1 MDTQA
6 HRPRLMSGIRKYG
19 RYLDESFTP
28 LNTSRH
34 ASIGSKSIGKIN
46 IDCQFLFKS
55 SRWGVLGREEKLPAG
70 IIYLNLNLGPPQGC
84 RVKSATI
91 TITLD
96 EEATCL
102 KRYQEGRT
110 FHESGCPVQMT
121 DWYGPKALA
130 GQNKTAYIHRT
141 TKLTPEAN
149 VLGNGGGG
157 VGFESNKAYTRSA
170 RWSFNGQLLPGS
182 GKKNRALCKSLRWD
196 LNENELES
204 QSFHSSKVST
214 AFTFQHSGQ
223 PFLLKVDIDGK
234 LEKWNDRIK
243 SKFKFG
249 TTLEKEGKVV
259 TLVDFEDYTRFKQVL
274 DPVAESL
281 PWAMEM
287 QNFQDIPVVV
297 PDFIPGTVFQATQA
311 SPHTDYPPRNPA
323 LNNSTPLQGLTLTG
337 RPPLITHD
345 NQMLSQQAATPASNE
360 ITLRAQE
367 VMRALSELESPDTYK
382 ILPEDCPPSSSS
394 TTVVSSNGDEPGTE
408 TTETPKPQVSRTNAE
423 LIFRRTADDEAL
435 ARVIDL
441 PVIVMFLRLLA
452 TLMRLM
458 GKDRRLEE
466 RSELAADILPVDHQ
480 HESS

>member
-1 MDTQA
+1 M
-6 HRPRLMSGIRKYG
+6 
-19 RYLDESFTP
+19 
-28 LNTSRH
+28 SRH

-70 IIYLNLNLGPPQGC
+70 IIYINLNLGPPQGC

-121 DWYGPKALA
+121 DLYGPKALA
-130 GQNKTAYIHRT
+130 GQNKSAYVNRT

-157 VGFESNKAYTRSA
+157 VGFESNKTFTRSA

-182 GKKNRALCKSLRWD
+182 GKKDRALYKSLRWD

-243 SKFKFG
+243 SKLKFG

-259 TLVDFEDYTRFKQVL
+259 TLVDFGDFTRFKQVL

-287 QNFQDIPVVV
+287 QNIQDIPTIV
-297 PDFIPGTVFQATQA
+297 PDFIPGTVFQATQS
-311 SPHTDYPPRNPA
+311 SPHADYPPQNPA
-323 LNNSTPLQGLTLTG
+323 VNNSTPLQSVTLTG
-337 RPPLITHD
+337 RPPLTID
-345 NQMLSQQAATPASNE
+345 ENQMLSQQAATPASNE
-360 ITLRAQE
+360 TALRAQE
-367 VMRALSELESPDTYK
+367 FMRALSELERPDTYK

-394 TTVVSSNGDEPGTE
+394 TTVVSANGDGLGTDI
-408 TTETPKPQVSRTNAE
+408 TEIPEPQVSPRNAE
-423 LIFRRTADDEAL
+423 FTIKRTADEEAL

-441 PVIVMFLRLLA
+441 PFIIVFLRLLA

-458 GKDRRLEE
+458 GKDQRLEE
-466 RSELAADILPVDHQ
+466 GSEDAADNLPVDHQ
-480 HESS
+480 HKSS